1 MRQEWLLATR
11 NWQAKPARTALS
23 VGAVALGVAVV
34 VWVTCSY
41 ESVSIKMTE
50 VVLEWIGRS
59 HIMVEPVEG
68 RWAVF
73 KSDIEGEIAAL
84 PMVAETTTQTREFVE
99 SCVRMT
105 LPGGEKVLSKFERI
119 EATGIR
125 PDREHRFRTY
135 HMASGRFLNQD
146 DRDAVV
152 VEKLLAEAWGVS
164 VGDEFFVRDIEHFE
178 LARSFKV
185 IGIVDRRRA
194 SANQPAMIWL
204 PLADVQALR
213 KLPGLVKSVDV
224 ILKDPDVASIRSAA
238 ENIRRIIDARNQ
250 RQGEAGESTE
260 ALKITSTEAQHQRLD
275 SAQRLLRFIMMLLSC
290 VVLLTGFFIILA
302 TVNMG
307 LTERITDMGLLRC
320 VGVTR
325 RQLCMQVFIETAP
338 IGLAGTALGL
348 ALGFGL
354 QWITIAAARDYIGE
368 MAISKWGVMLAV
380 VGGAGTTL
388 LGAIPPTFRTL
399 SVSPVEATRPS
410 ARPQRRWLA
419 AIAAMI
425 GAGLIGAH
433 EVVKSRLK
441 DDGQAGFDA
450 TAIASLLLLYA
461 GFALMTPALVVVLG
475 RVAVLAASAVLGL
488 RPQLLGDE
496 IDKAPYRSAA
506 ICSGLMVGLSL
517 IVGLV
522 VWGESVKTG
531 WQFPKEFPEAIL
543 YAYNG
548 VPLERA
554 EALQGMEGLKQFSAA
569 DDFPF
574 WLKKPTGL
582 SALMSV
588 LDKFSRFIAIDPA
601 TAFEPIKLT
610 FLEGNQRDAE
620 AKLRAGGHLL
630 ITREFAQARNMKL
643 GDRLTIWAQ
652 KPDGAYADGT
662 FTIAGVI
669 ASPGLDIAIS
679 FFNAT
684 GYYQVYSVGSIIGT
698 LSDAKSLFG
707 RSTGKLMFFNF
718 DLPDTAVDGA
728 APTSATQLA
737 TSAQAKSAPSGPI
750 SLGGGPVAGD
760 GPEEQIV
767 NRMLEKLGWPIKAF
781 VTARQ
786 LKTQINRNIDHVTL
800 LLSMI
805 PLVALIVAG
814 LGVANLMMANVAA
827 RSRQIAVLRSIGATQ
842 GQVARIVIG
851 EAVVL
856 GLLGSFAGLAL
867 GAYLGRTSN
876 DMTAILTGYTPVFAV
891 PWWKV
896 MAGGLVATGM
906 CVMAALLPARYAS
919 RSNIVAVLGGN

>member
-1 MRQEWLLATR
+1 MRQEWLLTTR
-11 NWQAKPARTALS
+11 NWRAKPARTALS

-34 VWVTCSY
+34 VWVRCSY

-73 KSDIEGEIAAL
+73 GEDIETPISEL
-84 PMVAETTTQTREFVE
+84 PSVADTTTQTREFVE
-99 SCVRMT
+99 ASVPIE
-105 LPGGEKVLSKFERI
+105 LSDGGKGMSKFERI
-119 EATGIR
+119 EVTGVR
-125 PDREHRFRTY
+125 PDREERFRTY
-135 HMASGRFLNQD
+135 HMSEGRFLRSG

-152 VEKLLAEAWGVS
+152 VEKLLADAWEIKLG
-164 VGDEFFVRDIEHFE
+164 GDLFVRDIEHFE
-178 LARSFKV
+178 LARSFKIV
-185 IGIVDRRRA
+185 GIVDRRRA
-194 SANQPAMIWL
+194 SANQLPMIWL
-204 PLADVQALR
+204 PLADVQQIR
-213 KLPGLVKSVDV
+213 KLPGQVKSVDV
-224 ILKDPDVASIRSAA
+224 ILRNSDVESIRKAA
-238 ENIRRIIDARNQ
+238 EDIRRVIDERKATRDS
-250 RQGEAGESTE
+250 AESAE
-260 ALKITSTEAQHQRLD
+260 ALKITSTEAQHKRLD

-307 LTERITDMGLLRC
+307 LTERITEMGLLRC

-325 RQLCMQVFIETAP
+325 RQLCWQVFIETAP
-338 IGLAGTALGL
+338 IGLAGTAIGL
-348 ALGFGL
+348 ALGFAL
-354 QWITIAAARDYIGE
+354 QWITIAAARDYIGA
-368 MAISKWGVMLAV
+368 MAVSKWGVALAIL
-380 VGGAGTTL
+380 GGAGTTL
-388 LGAIPPTFRTL
+388 LGAIPPTVRALT
-399 SVSPVEATRPS
+399 VTPVEATRPM

-419 AIAAMI
+419 LAAALV

-433 EVVKSRLK
+433 ELVKRALDG
-441 DDGQAGFDA
+441 DDPVGFDA
-450 TAIASLLLLYA
+450 TAVASLLLLYA
-461 GFALMTPALVVVLG
+461 GFALMTPAIVVVLG
-475 RVAVLAASAVLGL
+475 RIAVLVASGVLGL

-548 VPLERA
+548 VPQEKAKGLHK
-554 EALQGMEGLKQFSAA
+554 LEGLKQFSAA

-574 WLKKPTGL
+574 WLKKPSGL
-582 SALMSV
+582 SALVSV
-588 LDKFSRFIAIDPA
+588 LDKFSRFIAIDPE

-610 FLEGNQRDAE
+610 YLEGNQREAV
-620 AKLRAGGHLL
+620 AKLRSGGHLL
-630 ITREFAQARNMKL
+630 ITREFAQARSKKL
-643 GDRLTIWAQ
+643 GDTLTVWAQ
-652 KPDGAYADGT
+652 KPDGSYADAT

-684 GYYQVYSVGSIIGT
+684 GYYQVYSVGAIVGT
-698 LSDAKSLFG
+698 QADAKRFFDRASA
-707 RSTGKLMFFNF
+707 KLMFFNF
-718 DLPDTAVDGA
+718 DLPDDVDETRA
-728 APTSATQLA
+728 STTQLA
-737 TSAQAKSAPSGPI
+737 TTAPAKPGPAGGI
-750 SLGGGPVAGD
+750 SLGGGPVVGD
-760 GPEEQIV
+760 GPEERIV

-814 LGVANLMMANVAA
+814 LGVANLMMANVSA

-842 GQVARIVIG
+842 GQIARIVIG

-856 GLLGSFAGLAL
+856 GLLGSAAGLAL
-867 GAYLGRTSN
+867 GAYLGNTSN

-896 MAGGLVATGM
+896 MAGGLLATGM
-906 CVMAALLPARYAS
+906 CVLAALLPARYAS

>member
-1 MRQEWLLATR
+1 MRQEWLLTTR
-11 NWQAKPARTALS
+11 NWRAKPARTALS

-34 VWVTCSY
+34 VWVTCCY
-41 ESVSIKMTE
+41 ESVSIKVTE

-73 KSDIEGEIAAL
+73 NEDIEAPIARL
-84 PMVAETTTQTREFVE
+84 PSVADTTTQTREFVE
-99 SCVRMT
+99 ASVRMR
-105 LPGGEKVLSKFERI
+105 LPDGAMAMSTFERI
-119 EATGIR
+119 EVTGIR
-125 PDREHRFRTY
+125 PDREERFRTY
-135 HMASGRFLNQD
+135 HMSQGRFLQPS

-152 VEKLLAEAWGVS
+152 VEKLLAEVWEIKL
-164 VGDEFFVRDIEHFE
+164 GDDFFVRDLEHPE

-194 SANQPAMIWL
+194 SANQLPMIWL
-204 PLADVQALR
+204 SIVDVQAIR
-213 KLPGLVKSVDV
+213 KLAGQVKSVDV
-224 ILKDPDVASIRSAA
+224 ILKNSDVESIRRAT
-238 ENIRRIIDARNQ
+238 EDIRRIIDERKSDR
-250 RQGEAGESTE
+250 RQSASSTE
-260 ALKITSTEAQHQRLD
+260 SLKITSTEAQHKRLD

-307 LTERITDMGLLRC
+307 LTERITEMGLLRC

-325 RQLCMQVFIETAP
+325 RQLCLQVFIETAP
-338 IGLAGTALGL
+338 IGLAGTAIGL
-348 ALGFGL
+348 ALGFLL

-368 MAISKWGVMLAV
+368 MAVSRWGVALAI
-380 VGGAGTTL
+380 VGGIGTTL
-388 LGAIPPTFRTL
+388 LGAIPPTVRALAVT
-399 SVSPVEATRPS
+399 PVEATRPT

-419 AIAAMI
+419 LGAALFGVTM
-425 GAGLIGAH
+425 IGAH
-433 EVVKSRLK
+433 ELVKRFLDG
-441 DDGQAGFDA
+441 DDPAGFDA
-450 TAIASLLLLYA
+450 IAVASLLLLYA
-461 GFALMTPALVVVLG
+461 GFALLTPAIVVVLG
-475 RVAVLAASAVLGL
+475 RISVIIASAVLGL

-548 VPLERA
+548 VPLEKA
-554 EALQGMEGLKQFSAA
+554 KELHGLEGLKQFSAA
-569 DDFPF
+569 DDFAF
-574 WLKKPTGL
+574 WLKKPSGL

-588 LDKFSRFIAIDPA
+588 LDKFSRFIAIDPE

-610 FLEGNQRDAE
+610 YLEGNQRDAA

-630 ITREFAQARNMKL
+630 ITREFAEARKKKL
-643 GDRLTIWAQ
+643 GDTLTIWAQ
-652 KPDGAYADGT
+652 KPDGSYADAT

-684 GYYQVYSVGSIIGT
+684 SYYQVYSVGAIVGT
-698 LSDAKSLFG
+698 QADAKRFFD
-707 RSTGKLMFFNF
+707 RSTAKLMFFNF
-718 DLPDTAVDGA
+718 DLPDNVDEA
-728 APTSATQLA
+728 NASTTQLA
-737 TSAQAKSAPSGPI
+737 TTAPNKQDPIDGI
-750 SLGGGPVAGD
+750 SLGGGPVVGD
-760 GPEEQIV
+760 GPEERIV
-767 NRMLEKLGWPIKAF
+767 NRMLEKLGWPVKAF

-814 LGVANLMMANVAA
+814 LGVANLMMANVSA

-842 GQVARIVIG
+842 GQIARIVIG

-856 GLLGSFAGLAL
+856 GLLGSAAGLAL
-867 GAYLGRTSN
+867 GAYLGGTSN

-896 MAGGLVATGM
+896 MAGGLMATGM
-906 CVMAALLPARYAS
+906 CVLAALLPARYAS

>member
-1 MRQEWLLATR
+1 MRQEWLLTTR
-11 NWQAKPARTALS
+11 NWRAKPARTALS

-34 VWVTCSY
+34 VWVTCCY
-41 ESVSIKMTE
+41 ESVSIKVTE

-73 KSDIEGEIAAL
+73 GEDIETPIARL
-84 PMVAETTTQTREFVE
+84 SSVADTTTQTREFVE
-99 SCVRMT
+99 ASVRMK
-105 LPGGEKVLSKFERI
+105 LPDGTPALSRFERI
-119 EATGIR
+119 EVTGIR
-125 PDREHRFRTY
+125 PDREERFRTY
-135 HMASGRFLNQD
+135 HMAEGRFLRPD

-152 VEKLLAEAWGVS
+152 VEKLLAEVWEIKL
-164 VGDEFFVRDIEHFE
+164 GDDLFVRDLEHSE

-185 IGIVDRRRA
+185 IGLVDRRRA
-194 SANQPAMIWL
+194 SANQLPMIWL
-204 PLADVQALR
+204 SLTDVQAIR
-213 KLPGLVKSVDV
+213 KLPGQVKSVDV
-224 ILKDPDVASIRSAA
+224 ILKNSDVESIRGAT
-238 ENIRRIIDARNQ
+238 EDIRKIIDERKARG
-250 RQGEAGESTE
+250 GEGATKTES
-260 ALKITSTEAQHQRLD
+260 LKITSTEAQHKRLD

-307 LTERITDMGLLRC
+307 LTERITEMGLLRC

-325 RQLCMQVFIETAP
+325 RQLCWQVFVETAP

-348 ALGFGL
+348 GLGFLL
-354 QWITIAAARDYIGE
+354 QWITIAAARDYIGA
-368 MAISKWGVMLAV
+368 MAVSKWGVALAII
-380 VGGAGTTL
+380 GGAGTTL
-388 LGAIPPTFRTL
+388 LGAIPPTVRAL
-399 SVSPVEATRPS
+399 AVSPVEATRPM

-419 AIAAMI
+419 LGAAF
-425 GAGLIGAH
+425 AGVVLIGAH
-433 EVVKSRLK
+433 ELVKRMLDG
-441 DDGQAGFDA
+441 DDPSGFDA
-450 TAIASLLLLYA
+450 TAVVSLLFLYA
-461 GFALMTPALVVVLG
+461 GFALMTPAIVLVLG
-475 RVAVLAASAVLGL
+475 RIAVIVASAVLGL

-548 VPLERA
+548 VPLEKTK
-554 EALQGMEGLKQFSAA
+554 ELQGLEGLKQFSAA
-569 DDFPF
+569 DDFSF
-574 WLKKPTGL
+574 WLKKPSGL

-588 LDKFSRFIAIDPA
+588 LDKFSRFIAIDPE

-610 FLEGNQRDAE
+610 YIEGNQRDAVT
-620 AKLRAGGHLL
+620 KLRAGGHLL
-630 ITREFAQARNMKL
+630 VTREFAQARNKKL
-643 GDRLTIWAQ
+643 GDQLTIWAQ
-652 KPDGAYADGT
+652 KPDGSYADAT

-684 GYYQVYSVGSIIGT
+684 SYYQVYSVGAIVGT
-698 LSDAKSLFG
+698 QADAKRFFD
-707 RSTGKLMFFNF
+707 RATAKLMFFNF
-718 DLPDTAVDGA
+718 DLPDDVDETNA
-728 APTSATQLA
+728 STTKLA
-737 TSAQAKSAPSGPI
+737 TTTPAKQDPLDGI
-750 SLGGGPVAGD
+750 SLGGGPVVGD
-760 GPEEQIV
+760 GPEERIV
-767 NRMLEKLGWPIKAF
+767 NRMLEKLGWPVKAF

-800 LLSMI
+800 LLSSI

-814 LGVANLMMANVAA
+814 LGVANLMMANVSA

-842 GQVARIVIG
+842 GQIARIVIG

-856 GLLGSFAGLAL
+856 GLLGSAAGLAL
-867 GAYLGRTSN
+867 GAYLGNTSN

-896 MAGGLVATGM
+896 MAGGMLATGM
-906 CVMAALLPARYAS
+906 CVLAALLPARYAS